1 MEDLKLV
8 PSLDDSTRV
17 LKRSLYNYQLSS
29 YYRKINLD
37 RFNFN
42 HINKTYTSM
51 MRIMNGLGDLIKNH
65 HTIRNIV
72 LVLNNN
78 NYELYML
85 GNNSY
90 SKMLEDKGM
99 TILKYSCDSKINL
112 NQKKRKIHVDNNF
125 NDSLKKYKPN
135 PKNISYNITK
145 KELESKRSEPKTK
158 SNSIDD
164 KLIEKFKNLTEKDKN
179 ELLSILDKSSKVNNV
194 INEKSDNIDVV
205 IDKVGNTDIHKN
217 ITKIEKEIFISEPS
231 IGDITI
237 DNEKNITKNIPVHEP
252 IVRSKRTIK
261 QVYRYG
267 QEFC

>member
-1 MEDLKLV
+1 MEDINFV
-8 PSLDDSTRV
+8 ENLDDSTRI
-17 LKRSLYNYQLSS
+17 LKRSLYKYQLSS

-37 RFNFN
+37 KFNFN
-42 HINKTYTSM
+42 HKNKTYSSM
-51 MRIMNGLGDLIKNH
+51 MRIMIGLGDLIKNH
-65 HTIRNIV
+65 DTVKNIA

-99 TILKYSCDSKINL
+99 TILRYVCDSKQPSI
-112 NQKKRKIHVDNNF
+112 QRKRKFNVNDNFDN
-125 NDSLKKYKPN
+125 SLKKYKPN
-135 PKNISYNITK
+135 TKNISYNIIK
-145 KELESKRSEPKTK
+145 KELKSKRNEPKTK

-205 IDKVGNTDIHKN
+205 IDKVGNTDLHKN
-217 ITKIEKEIFISEPS
+217 ITEIEKEIVISEPS
-231 IGDITI
+231 IGEITI
-237 DNEKNITKNIPVHEP
+237 DNNKNSMKDIPVHEP
-252 IVRSKRTIK
+252 IGRSKRTIK
-261 QVYRYG
+261 QVLRYG

>member
-1 MEDLKLV
+1 MENKNIV
-8 PSLDDSTRV
+8 PNLYDSTKL

-37 RFNFN
+37 RFDFN
-42 HINKTYTSM
+42 HTNKNYTSM
-51 MRIMNGLGDLIKNH
+51 MRIMVGLIDLTKNH

-99 TILKYSCDSKINL
+99 TILRYACDLKEQSIL
-112 NQKKRKIHVDNNF
+112 KKRKFDINDNF
-125 NDSLKKYKPN
+125 NDSLKKYKSN
-135 PKNISYNITK
+135 SKNISYNITK
-145 KELESKRSEPKTK
+145 KELINKRCESKTN
-158 SNSIDD
+158 SNSIDN
-164 KLIEKFKNLTEKDKN
+164 KLIEKFKILTEKDKSD
-179 ELLSILDKSSKVNNV
+179 LLSFLDKTPKVNNV
-194 INEKSDNIDVV
+194 INEKTVGNV
-205 IDKVGNTDIHKN
+205 IDIIGNTDPPKN
-217 ITKIEKEIFISEPS
+217 ISEIQKEIFISEPS

-237 DNEKNITKNIPVHEP
+237 DNEKNIMENIPVHEP
-252 IVRSKRTIK
+252 IGRSKRTIK
-261 QVYRYG
+261 QVLRYG